1 MYILVNK
8 NRMLMGLFTTK
19 KNLNLGLAVMR
30 ANEPNCIAYYQKVD
44 VNMFDSN
51 LFKFWTM
58 HPEKLIE
65 IDREVNYV

>member
-19 KNLNLGLAVMR
+19 KNLNLGLAIMR

-51 LFKFWTM
+51 LFQFWTM

-65 IDREVNYV
+65 IDREVNHV

>member
-51 LFKFWTM
+51 LFQFWTM

-65 IDREVNYV
+65 IDREVNHV

>member
-19 KNLNLGLAVMR
+19 KNLNLGLVVMR

>member
-8 NRMLMGLFTTK
+8 SRMLMGLFTTK

-44 VNMFDSN
+44 VNMFDAN
-51 LFKFWTM
+51 LFQFWTM

-65 IDREVNYV
+65 IDREVNHV

>member
-30 ANEPNCIAYYQKVD
+30 VNEPNCIAYYQKVD

-51 LFKFWTM
+51 LFQFWTM

-65 IDREVNYV
+65 IDREVNHV